1 MDKSLIKTLYS
12 YFNQYPVTANEV
24 TLGVTCLKMLR
35 MQICLNLQTV
45 IKLSLIKYTDKEN

>member
-45 IKLSLIKYTDKEN
+45 IKLSLIKYMDKEN